1 MKKSSQR
8 SPVPSTSLEV
18 RVAQATEAL
27 RLERFREAVE
37 LLKPLV
43 RQEPR
48 PEWRHLLAEAYRGR
62 ARALAAKR
70 MFKEAAIVLENTL
83 AADGTLGDPLFY
95 VQCLIRDGQQQ
106 KAAARALLYV
116 GRQTALPD
124 DERAAL
130 EDLTAAL
137 LLTAPPRPDPAR
149 PGPPERTRWLE
160 LAAASRDAL
169 EAWANGA
176 PAEEVER
183 HLGRISLRS
192 AFRPVRLLLKA
203 LLGGPQEAERSRQ
216 LLEAISQQSTFVG
229 LREAVEVAVGR
240 DVDAAVWHRLTSA
253 QQAFAAEVRGLP
265 ASASRFLAGS
275 AEAAR
280 GGAAPLFAF
289 LLRQADLPQA
299 EIRSACLNLLPQ
311 LTDRLPQFE
320 KAFGP
325 LSALERHRIHAL
337 AAEARGDWRKAE
349 SFWNRAVEAVPDNE
363 GQAGLTRG
371 VMLRHLTDLAERH
384 PQIEGDPADP
394 YGDPVTAYLERSCEA
409 DPDHVPAVLA
419 LIARYRTEERDE
431 DWQRLAE
438 EAAQRFPDNRAAL
451 QQATEAA
458 VARKA
463 FRKAAGFARR
473 LLAIDPIN
481 VGVRR
486 QMIRLRIAHAR
497 KQMRARRP
505 DLAIK
510 ELTAAA
516 EWERPEAPDA
526 PLRMAQGLA
535 GLQRAEGQ
543 PAEARLRQG
552 VALAGGGVPGWFR
565 AVLEAELMRVDGTHA
580 GRLRKALAEAREAPP
595 SREDIMAVITELG
608 QPEAGENA
616 KMVASLLLGLRAWLE
631 RGAGFDWLPDEFQA
645 LADSLARFAAYDLLE
660 AYARAARRRSPAN
673 ATARFYQIVA
683 RTRGQADRLSAADAG
698 ELMTM
703 AQAAAAREDFHAA
716 NRIERFLDGG
726 PLAGPGRRRRRR
738 RREPTADAFDAEALE
753 MLAET
758 MMNEMP
764 RGAADG
770 LRAMVREL
778 GREAA
783 VAVLAEQFR
792 DAAFGPPMPEP
803 LLRELCE
810 TVVART
816 VAGAGPALPRRGPQR
831 RGRA

>member
-1 MKKSSQR
+1 VKKSSQR
-8 SPVPSTSLEV
+8 GPVPSTSLEV

-27 RLERFREAVE
+27 REERFREAVE
-37 LLKPLV
+37 LLKPVV

-48 PEWRHLLAEAYRGR
+48 PEWRQLLAEAYRGR

-70 MFKEAAIVLENTL
+70 MFKEAAVVLENTL
-83 AADGTLGDPLFY
+83 AADGTLCDPLFY

-106 KAAARALLYV
+106 KAAAHALLYA
-116 GRQTALPD
+116 GQQTALPD

-137 LLTAPPRPDPAR
+137 LLTAPSHPDAAR
-149 PGPPERTRWLE
+149 PSPPERTRWLE

-169 EAWANGA
+169 EAWTNGA
-176 PAEEVER
+176 PVEEVER

-203 LLGGPQEAERSRQ
+203 LLDGLQEAERSRQ
-216 LLEAISQQSTFVG
+216 RQVLKAIGQHSAFVG
-229 LREAVEVAVGR
+229 LREAVDAAVGGA
-240 DVDAAVWHRLTSA
+240 VDAAAWHRQTPA
-253 QQAFAAEVRGLP
+253 QQAFVAEVRGLP
-265 ASASRFLAGS
+265 APASRFLAGS
-275 AEAAR
+275 AAAAR

-289 LLRQADLPQA
+289 LLKQADLPQA

-337 AAEARGDWRKAE
+337 AAEARGEWRKAE
-349 SFWNRAVEAVPDNE
+349 AFWNRAVEAVPGGDP
-363 GQAGLTRG
+363 QAGLMRG
-371 VMLRHLTDLAERH
+371 VMLRHLADLAERH

-394 YGDPVTAYLERSCEA
+394 YGDPATAYLERSCEA

-419 LIARYRTEERDE
+419 LIARYRSEERDK

-463 FRKAAGFARR
+463 FRKAVGFARR

-486 QMIRLRIAHAR
+486 QMIRLQIAHAR
-497 KQMRARRP
+497 KQMRASRP

-510 ELTAAA
+510 ELAAAA
-516 EWERPEAPDA
+516 EWERPDA
-526 PLRMAQGLA
+526 LDALLRIAQGLA
-535 GLQRAEGQ
+535 GMQGGEGQ
-543 PAEARLRQG
+543 PAEARLREG

-565 AVLEAELMRVDGTHA
+565 VVLEAELMRVDGTHA
-580 GRLRKALAEAREAPP
+580 GWLRKALAEAREAPP
-595 SREDIMAVITELG
+595 SREDIMAMITELG
-608 QPEAGENA
+608 QSEAGENA
-616 KMVASLLLGLRAWLE
+616 KVVASLLLGLRVWLE
-631 RGAGFDWLPDEFQA
+631 RGAGFDWLPHEFQA
-645 LADSLARFAAYDLLE
+645 LADTFARFGAYDLLE

-683 RTRGQADRLSAADAG
+683 RTRGRADRLSAAEAEDMLA
-698 ELMTM
+698 M

-716 NRIERFLDGG
+716 NRIERFLDGE

-738 RREPTADAFDAEALE
+738 GPVDAVEAEALE
-753 MLAET
+753 MLIEA
-758 MMNEMP
+758 MMDEMP

-792 DAAFGPPMPEP
+792 DTAFRPPMPEP

-831 RGRA
+831 RGQA

>member
-1 MKKSSQR
+1 VKKSSQR
-8 SPVPSTSLEV
+8 SPVPPVSFEA

-37 LLKPLV
+37 LLKPVV

-83 AADGTLGDPLFY
+83 AANGTLCDPLLY

-106 KAAARALLYV
+106 KAAAHALLYV
-116 GRQTALPD
+116 GRQSALPN
-124 DERAAL
+124 DEGVAL

-137 LLTAPPRPDPAR
+137 LLTASPRPDPAR
-149 PGPPERTRWLE
+149 PSSPERTRWLE

-169 EAWANGA
+169 EAWTKGA
-176 PAEEVER
+176 RPEEVER
-183 HLGRISLRS
+183 HLSRISLRS
-192 AFRPVRLLLKA
+192 AFRPVRLLVKV
-203 LLGGPQEAERSRQ
+203 LLDGPHEAERSRQ
-216 LLEAISQQSTFVG
+216 LLQTIGQQSAFVG
-229 LREAVEVAVGR
+229 LREAVEAAVGG
-240 DVDAAVWHRLTSA
+240 DVDPAVWHRLTPA
-253 QQAFAAEVRGLP
+253 QQTFVAEMRGLP
-265 ASASRFLAGS
+265 ASASRFLTGS

-289 LLRQADLPQA
+289 LLRQADLTPA

-337 AAEARGDWRKAE
+337 AAEARGEWRKAE
-349 SFWNRAVEAVPDNE
+349 SFWNRAAEAISDSDP
-363 GQAGLTRG
+363 QAGLTRG
-371 VMLRHLTDLAERH
+371 VILRHLADLAERH

-394 YGDPVTAYLERSCEA
+394 YGDPATTYLERSCHA

-419 LIARYRTEERDE
+419 LMARYRSEERDK
-431 DWQRLAE
+431 DWQQLAA

-481 VGVRR
+481 LAVRR
-486 QMIRLRIAHAR
+486 QMIRLQIAHAR

-510 ELTAAA
+510 ELAAAA

-526 PLRMAQGLA
+526 LLRIAQGLA
-535 GLQRAEGQ
+535 RMQGGEGQ
-543 PAEARLRQG
+543 PAEARLREG

-565 AVLEAELMRVDGTHA
+565 AALEAELMRVDGTHA

-595 SREDIMAVITELG
+595 SREDIMAVIKELG
-608 QPEAGENA
+608 QPEAGEQA
-616 KMVASLLLGLRAWLE
+616 KVVASLLLGLRAWLE
-631 RGAGFDWLPDEFQA
+631 RGAGFDWMPDEFQA
-645 LADSLARFAAYDLLE
+645 LADSFARFAAYDLLE
-660 AYARAARRRSPAN
+660 TYARAARRRSPAT

-683 RTRGQADRLSAADAG
+683 RSRGDAARLSAAEAG
-698 ELMTM
+698 ELMTL

-716 NRIERFLDGG
+716 KRIDRFLDGEH
-726 PLAGPGRRRRRR
+726 PAGPGRRRQRR
-738 RREPTADAFDAEALE
+738 RRELADAFETETLD
-753 MLAET
+753 MLIET
-758 MMNEMP
+758 MMNDMP

-792 DAAFGPPMPEP
+792 HAALGPAMPEP

-810 TVVART
+810 AVVART

-831 RGRA
+831 QGQA

>member
-1 MKKSSQR
+1 M
-8 SPVPSTSLEV
+8 
-18 RVAQATEAL
+18 AQATEAL
-27 RLERFREAVE
+27 REERFREAVE
-37 LLKPLV
+37 LLKPVV

-48 PEWRHLLAEAYRGR
+48 PEWRQLLAEAYRGR

-70 MFKEAAIVLENTL
+70 MFKEAAVVLENTL
-83 AADGTLGDPLFY
+83 AADGTLCDPLFY

-106 KAAARALLYV
+106 KAAAHALLYA
-116 GRQTALPD
+116 GQQTALPD
-124 DERAAL
+124 YKRAAL

-137 LLTAPPRPDPAR
+137 LLTAPPHPDAAR

-169 EAWANGA
+169 EAWTNGA
-176 PAEEVER
+176 PVEEVER

-203 LLGGPQEAERSRQ
+203 LLGGLQEAERSRQ
-216 LLEAISQQSTFVG
+216 VLKAIGQHSAFVG
-229 LREAVEVAVGR
+229 LREAVDAAVGGA
-240 DVDAAVWHRLTSA
+240 VDAAAWHRLTPA
-253 QQAFAAEVRGLP
+253 QQAFVAEVRGLP
-265 ASASRFLAGS
+265 APASRFLAGS
-275 AEAAR
+275 AKAAR

-289 LLRQADLPQA
+289 LLKQADLPQA

-337 AAEARGDWRKAE
+337 AAEARGEWRKAE
-349 SFWNRAVEAVPDNE
+349 AFWSRAVEAVPGGDP
-363 GQAGLTRG
+363 QASLMRG
-371 VMLRHLTDLAERH
+371 VMLRHLADLAERH

-394 YGDPVTAYLERSCEA
+394 YGDPATAYLERSCEA

-419 LIARYRTEERDE
+419 LIARYRSEERDK

-463 FRKAAGFARR
+463 FRKAVGFARR

-486 QMIRLRIAHAR
+486 QMIRLQIAHAR
-497 KQMRARRP
+497 KQMRASRP

-510 ELTAAA
+510 ELAAAA
-516 EWERPEAPDA
+516 EWERPDAPDA
-526 PLRMAQGLA
+526 LLRIAQGLA
-535 GLQRAEGQ
+535 GMQGGEGQ
-543 PAEARLRQG
+543 PAEARLREG
-552 VALAGGGVPGWFR
+552 VALAGGGVPGWFQV
-565 AVLEAELMRVDGTHA
+565 VLEAELMRVDGTHA
-580 GRLRKALAEAREAPP
+580 GWLRKALAEAREAPP
-595 SREDIMAVITELG
+595 SREDIMAMITELG
-608 QPEAGENA
+608 QPEAVENA
-616 KMVASLLLGLRAWLE
+616 KVVASLLLGLRVWLE
-631 RGAGFDWLPDEFQA
+631 RGAGFDWLPHEFQA
-645 LADSLARFAAYDLLE
+645 LADTFARFGAYDLLE

-673 ATARFYQIVA
+673 ATARFYQVVA
-683 RTRGQADRLSAADAG
+683 RTRGGADRLSAAEAEDMLA
-698 ELMTM
+698 M

-716 NRIERFLDGG
+716 NRIERFLDGE
-726 PLAGPGRRRRRR
+726 PLAGPGRRHRRQRR
-738 RREPTADAFDAEALE
+738 GPVDAVEAEALE
-753 MLAET
+753 MLIET
-758 MMNEMP
+758 MMDEMP

-792 DAAFGPPMPEP
+792 DTAFGPPMPEP

-831 RGRA
+831 RGQA

>member
-8 SPVPSTSLEV
+8 GPVPSTSLEV

-27 RLERFREAVE
+27 REERFREAVE
-37 LLKPLV
+37 LLKPVV

-48 PEWRHLLAEAYRGR
+48 PEWRQLLAEAYRGR

-70 MFKEAAIVLENTL
+70 MFKEAAVVLENTL
-83 AADGTLGDPLFY
+83 AADGTLCDPLFY

-106 KAAARALLYV
+106 KAAAHALLYA
-116 GRQTALPD
+116 GQQTALPD

-137 LLTAPPRPDPAR
+137 LLMAPPRPDPAR
-149 PGPPERTRWLE
+149 PGPPERTHCLE

-169 EAWANGA
+169 EAWTNGA
-176 PAEEVER
+176 PVEEVER

-203 LLGGPQEAERSRQ
+203 LLGGLQEAERSRQ
-216 LLEAISQQSTFVG
+216 VLKAIGQHSAFVG
-229 LREAVEVAVGR
+229 LRGA
-240 DVDAAVWHRLTSA
+240 VDAAVGGAVDAAAWHRLTPA
-253 QQAFAAEVRGLP
+253 QQAFVAEVRGLP
-265 ASASRFLAGS
+265 APASRFLAGS

-289 LLRQADLPQA
+289 LLKQADLPQA

-337 AAEARGDWRKAE
+337 AAEARGEWRKAE
-349 SFWNRAVEAVPDNE
+349 AFWSRAVEAVPGGDP
-363 GQAGLTRG
+363 QAGLMRG
-371 VMLRHLTDLAERH
+371 VMLRHLADLAERH

-394 YGDPVTAYLERSCEA
+394 YGDPATAYLERSCEA

-419 LIARYRTEERDE
+419 LIARYRSEERDK

-463 FRKAAGFARR
+463 FRKAVGFARR

-486 QMIRLRIAHAR
+486 QMIRLQIAHAR
-497 KQMRARRP
+497 KQMRASRP

-510 ELTAAA
+510 ELAAAA
-516 EWERPEAPDA
+516 EWERPDAPDA
-526 PLRMAQGLA
+526 LLRIAQGLA
-535 GLQRAEGQ
+535 GMQGGEGQ
-543 PAEARLRQG
+543 PAEARLREG

-565 AVLEAELMRVDGTHA
+565 VVLEAELMRVDGTHA
-580 GRLRKALAEAREAPP
+580 GWLRKALAEAREAPP
-595 SREDIMAVITELG
+595 SREDIMAMITELG

-616 KMVASLLLGLRAWLE
+616 KVVASLLLGLRVWLE
-631 RGAGFDWLPDEFQA
+631 RGVGFDWLPHEFQA
-645 LADSLARFAAYDLLE
+645 LADTFARFGAYDLLE

-683 RTRGQADRLSAADAG
+683 RTRGRADRLSAAEADDMLA
-698 ELMTM
+698 M

-716 NRIERFLDGG
+716 NRIERFLDGE
-726 PLAGPGRRRRRR
+726 PLAGPGRRHRRRR
-738 RREPTADAFDAEALE
+738 RGPVDAVEAEALE
-753 MLAET
+753 MLIET
-758 MMNEMP
+758 MMDEMP

-792 DAAFGPPMPEP
+792 DTAFGPPMPEP

-831 RGRA
+831 RGQA

>member
-1 MKKSSQR
+1 M
-8 SPVPSTSLEV
+8 
-18 RVAQATEAL
+18 AQATEAL
-27 RLERFREAVE
+27 REERFREAVE
-37 LLKPLV
+37 LLKPVV

-48 PEWRHLLAEAYRGR
+48 PEWRQLLAEAYRGR

-70 MFKEAAIVLENTL
+70 MFKEAAVVLENTL
-83 AADGTLGDPLFY
+83 AADGTLCDPLFY

-106 KAAARALLYV
+106 KAAAHALLYA
-116 GRQTALPD
+116 GQQTALPD

-137 LLTAPPRPDPAR
+137 LLMAPPRPDPAR
-149 PGPPERTRWLE
+149 PGPPERTHWLE

-169 EAWANGA
+169 EAWTNGA
-176 PAEEVER
+176 PVEEVER

-203 LLGGPQEAERSRQ
+203 LLGGLQEAERSRQ
-216 LLEAISQQSTFVG
+216 VLKAIGQHSAFVG
-229 LREAVEVAVGR
+229 LRGA
-240 DVDAAVWHRLTSA
+240 VDAAVGGAVDAAAWHRLTPA
-253 QQAFAAEVRGLP
+253 QQAFVAEVRGLP
-265 ASASRFLAGS
+265 APASRFLAGS

-289 LLRQADLPQA
+289 LLKQADLPQA

-337 AAEARGDWRKAE
+337 AAEARGEWRKAE
-349 SFWNRAVEAVPDNE
+349 AFWSRAVEAVPGGDP
-363 GQAGLTRG
+363 QASLMRG
-371 VMLRHLTDLAERH
+371 VMLRHLADLAERH

-394 YGDPVTAYLERSCEA
+394 YGDPATAYLERSCEA

-419 LIARYRTEERDE
+419 LIARYRSEERDK

-463 FRKAAGFARR
+463 FRKAVGFARR

-486 QMIRLRIAHAR
+486 QMIRLQIAHAR
-497 KQMRARRP
+497 KQIRASRP

-510 ELTAAA
+510 ELAAAA
-516 EWERPEAPDA
+516 EWERPDAPDA
-526 PLRMAQGLA
+526 LLRIAQGLA
-535 GLQRAEGQ
+535 GMQGGEGQ
-543 PAEARLRQG
+543 PAEARLREG

-565 AVLEAELMRVDGTHA
+565 VVLEAELMRVDGTHA
-580 GRLRKALAEAREAPP
+580 GWLRKALAEAREAPP
-595 SREDIMAVITELG
+595 SREDIMAMITELG

-616 KMVASLLLGLRAWLE
+616 KVVASLLLGLRVWLE
-631 RGAGFDWLPDEFQA
+631 RGVGFDWLPHEFQA
-645 LADSLARFAAYDLLE
+645 LADAFARLGAYDLLE

-683 RTRGQADRLSAADAG
+683 RTRGRADRLSAAEAEDMLA
-698 ELMTM
+698 M

-716 NRIERFLDGG
+716 NRIERFLDGE
-726 PLAGPGRRRRRR
+726 PLAGPGRRHRRQRR
-738 RREPTADAFDAEALE
+738 GPVDAVEAEALE
-753 MLAET
+753 MLIET
-758 MMNEMP
+758 MMDEMP

-792 DAAFGPPMPEP
+792 DTAFGPPMPEP

-816 VAGAGPALPRRGPQR
+816 VAGGGPALPRRGPQR
-831 RGRA
+831 RGQA

>member
-8 SPVPSTSLEV
+8 GPVPSTSLEV

-27 RLERFREAVE
+27 REERFREAVE
-37 LLKPLV
+37 LLKPVV

-48 PEWRHLLAEAYRGR
+48 PEWRQLLAEAYRGR

-70 MFKEAAIVLENTL
+70 MFKEAAVVLENTL
-83 AADGTLGDPLFY
+83 AADGTLCDPLFY

-106 KAAARALLYV
+106 KAAAHALLYA
-116 GRQTALPD
+116 GQQTALPD

-137 LLTAPPRPDPAR
+137 LLMAPPRPDPAR
-149 PGPPERTRWLE
+149 PGPPERTHWLE

-169 EAWANGA
+169 EAWTNGA
-176 PAEEVER
+176 PVEEVER

-203 LLGGPQEAERSRQ
+203 LLGGLQEAERSRQ
-216 LLEAISQQSTFVG
+216 VLKAIGQHSAFVG
-229 LREAVEVAVGR
+229 LREAVDAAVGGA
-240 DVDAAVWHRLTSA
+240 VDAAAWHRLTPA
-253 QQAFAAEVRGLP
+253 QQAFVAEVRGLP
-265 ASASRFLAGS
+265 APASRFLAGS

-280 GGAAPLFAF
+280 GGAASLFAF
-289 LLRQADLPQA
+289 LLKQADLPQA

-337 AAEARGDWRKAE
+337 AAEARGEWRKAE
-349 SFWNRAVEAVPDNE
+349 AFWNRAVEAVPGGDP
-363 GQAGLTRG
+363 QAGLMRG
-371 VMLRHLTDLAERH
+371 VMLRHLADLAERH

-394 YGDPVTAYLERSCEA
+394 YGDPATAYLERSCEA

-419 LIARYRTEERDE
+419 LIARYRSEERDK

-463 FRKAAGFARR
+463 FRKAVGFARR

-486 QMIRLRIAHAR
+486 QMIRLQIAHAR
-497 KQMRARRP
+497 KQMRASRP

-510 ELTAAA
+510 ELAAA
-516 EWERPEAPDA
+516 TEWERPDAPDA
-526 PLRMAQGLA
+526 LLRIAQGLA
-535 GLQRAEGQ
+535 GMQGGEGQ
-543 PAEARLRQG
+543 PAEARLREG

-565 AVLEAELMRVDGTHA
+565 VVLEAELMRVDGTHA
-580 GRLRKALAEAREAPP
+580 GWLRKALAEVREAPP
-595 SREDIMAVITELG
+595 SREDIMAMITELG

-616 KMVASLLLGLRAWLE
+616 KVVASLLLGLRVWLE
-631 RGAGFDWLPDEFQA
+631 RGAGFDWLPHEFQA
-645 LADSLARFAAYDLLE
+645 LANAFARFGAYDLLE

-683 RTRGQADRLSAADAG
+683 RTRGRADRLSAAEAEDMLA
-698 ELMTM
+698 M

-716 NRIERFLDGG
+716 NRIERFLDGE
-726 PLAGPGRRRRRR
+726 PLAGPGRRHRRQRR
-738 RREPTADAFDAEALE
+738 GPVDAVEAEALE
-753 MLAET
+753 MLIET
-758 MMNEMP
+758 MMDEMP

-792 DAAFGPPMPEP
+792 DTAFGPPMPEP

-816 VAGAGPALPRRGPQR
+816 VAGSAPPRSGPQR

>member
-1 MKKSSQR
+1 VKKSSQR
-8 SPVPSTSLEV
+8 SPVPSTSLEA

-48 PEWRHLLAEAYRGR
+48 PEWRHLLAQAYRGR
-62 ARALAAKR
+62 ARSLAAKR

-106 KAAARALLYV
+106 KAAAHALLYV
-116 GRQTALPD
+116 GRQAALPD

-130 EDLTAAL
+130 ENLTAAL

-169 EAWANGA
+169 DAWVDGA

-203 LLGGPQEAERSRQ
+203 LLGGSQEAERSRQ
-216 LLEAISQQSTFVG
+216 LLEAIGRQSTFVG
-229 LREAVEVAVGR
+229 LREAVEAAVGR

-253 QQAFAAEVRGLP
+253 QQAFVAEVRGLP

-337 AAEARGDWRKAE
+337 AAEARGEWRKAE

-363 GQAGLTRG
+363 GRAGLMRG
-371 VMLRHLTDLAERH
+371 VMLRHLADLAERH

-394 YGDPVTAYLERSCEA
+394 YGDPATAYLERSCEA

-419 LIARYRTEERDE
+419 LVARYRTEERDE

-438 EAAQRFPDNRAAL
+438 EAAQRFPDSRAAL

-473 LLAIDPIN
+473 SLAIDPIN

-486 QMIRLRIAHAR
+486 QMIRLQIAHAR

-526 PLRMAQGLA
+526 PLRIAQGLA
-535 GLQRAEGQ
+535 GLQGAEGQ
-543 PAEARLRQG
+543 PAEARLREG

-565 AVLEAELMRVDGTHA
+565 AVLEAELMRVDGIHA

-595 SREDIMAVITELG
+595 SREDIMAVVAELG
-608 QPEAGENA
+608 QPEAGEDA
-616 KMVASLLLGLRAWLE
+616 KIVAGLLLGLRAWLE
-631 RGAGFDWLPDEFQA
+631 RGAGFDWPPDEFQA
-645 LADSLARFAAYDLLE
+645 LADGFARFGAYDLLE
-660 AYARAARRRSPAN
+660 AYARAARRRSPAD

-683 RTRGQADRLSAADAG
+683 RTRGQTDRLSAADAG

-716 NRIERFLDGG
+716 SRIERFLDGET
-726 PLAGPGRRRRRR
+726 LAGPGRRRRRR
-738 RREPTADAFDAEALE
+738 RREPADAFEAEALE
-753 MLAET
+753 VLAET

-770 LRAMVREL
+770 LRAMAREL

-783 VAVLAEQFR
+783 AAVLAEQFR
-792 DAAFGPPMPEP
+792 DAAFGPPMPES
-803 LLRELCE
+803 LLRELCG